1 MIKMENGV
9 FYLETDH
16 TAYAFRLLE
25 NGYLQHLYYG
35 SKEDCT
41 FEKTFRSRNA
51 NVRYSKAYPYCL
63 ENIRLECSFTG
74 KGDVREPLAVVTY
87 ADGSF
92 TGDFVYQSH
101 NVSKEKRTLDT
112 LPSAYGADE
121 ELTVCLKETCK
132 DITLELHDALF
143 EKTDVIVRSSRLIN
157 TSSEQVIVNR
167 LLSAQL
173 DFDEQ
178 FTDASNENGKR
189 C

>member
-101 NVSKEKRTLDT
+101 KVSKGKRTLDT
-112 LPSAYGADE
+112 LPSDYGASGG
-121 ELTVCLKETCK
+121 T
-132 DITLELHDALF
+132 
-143 EKTDVIVRSSRLIN
+143 R
-157 TSSEQVIVNR
+157 
-167 LLSAQL
+167 
-173 DFDEQ
+173 FDLGILCYFPQ
-178 FTDASNENGKR
+178 NWASDNTDASNENGKR